1 MGRSLTISLFLVHL
15 LCLSLLTAT
24 SAVAGSAEPV
34 LGTWTGFDNNSFSGQ
49 LRSVELALEL
59 DNDAQ
64 APSDQGM
71 ALSGQSETIYLK
83 GRMTTTF
90 LQGRAN
96 NLAFADQDFDVRA
109 GYLPSLNVLILYP
122 YRERGPGASEQQ
134 LAVLSVDGNTLAFI
148 KTARAS
154 GWPLPWLLSR
164 RNQSEPVLDELAAIK
179 QAGSFGGAGINT
191 LSVTLQNLKPRMSA
205 QQISEQKQSIS
216 AFRKRL
222 AKAML
227 SHDLAAIRALNTEA
241 SEQAKAVVQTVMFSG
256 NPGMAPANTAP
267 GNQACPESVL
277 GWFEAIESE
286 RQSER
291 FNSFL
296 EVFNAFRPDTFSPHF
311 GKDFQ
316 DLSEVERTV
325 LFNQMSRY
333 CAGES
338 RVSRSRFY
346 QSFQHAFLGGL
357 ASSGNS
363 SGPFTAAS
371 GARALEIYEGWQ
383 QQAVSGVRTAGSAA
397 QAEHLA
403 KVLNAFSGSFWEAKA
418 ADIRATADQLVNMA
432 SDANKELAPPVAVA
446 SVLPAPEVPGPVGR
460 PVPKQKPLPQSA
472 HAEHKE
478 PGAGQQPASTETP
491 KSREAS
497 GVGAITTL
505 RELRGGVIAQ
515 ADALCVLSGGCKDTC
530 RASPDSCPGGEQAAL
545 ARGFWSNCSDNGWE
559 GEACEVIIS
568 RFGKLSQSEPVVVPG
583 AYQSLYALLESG
595 QAFPPTEE
603 NLAFV
608 AGLGGYLANECQI
621 LGPAETSVVNNF
633 ARAGKTFAVMGNN
646 YMNPGRNLGK
656 ATSATGHVIAGIEL
670 AQNIACRLPE
680 SYVLATRI
688 VESIQASDGA
698 GNNGPSRFVAT
709 CTRTFSEQ
717 QCQCLADIGRATIPD
732 IHTRDYHR
740 NLIREII
747 ERNPMLGFGIGL
759 QCRITNY

>member
-34 LGTWTGFDNNSFSGQ
+34 LGTWTGFDNNSFSGGQ

-90 LQGRAN
+90 LQGGRVN

-122 YRERGPGASEQQ
+122 YRERGPGGASEQQ

-154 GWPLPWLLSR
+154 GWPPLPWLLSR

-179 QAGSFGGAGINT
+179 QAGPPFGGAGINT

-256 NPGMAPANTAP
+256 NPGMASANTAP

-497 GVGAITTL
+497 GVGGAITTF
-505 RELRGGVIAQ
+505 RELRGGGVIAQ

-545 ARGFWSNCSDNGWE
+545 ARGGFWSNCSDNGWE

-583 AYQSLYALLESG
+583 GAYQSLYALLESGG

-608 AGLGGYLANECQI
+608 AGGLGGYL
-621 LGPAETSVVNNF
+621 PTSVRF
-633 ARAGKTFAVMGNN
+633 
-646 YMNPGRNLGK
+646 LGLSRQ
-656 ATSATGHVIAGIEL
+656 AWSITLRE
-670 AQNIACRLPE
+670 PE
-680 SYVLATRI
+680 KRS
-688 VESIQASDGA
+688 
-698 GNNGPSRFVAT
+698 P
-709 CTRTFSEQ
+709 
-717 QCQCLADIGRATIPD
+717 
-732 IHTRDYHR
+732 
-740 NLIREII
+740 
-747 ERNPMLGFGIGL
+747 
-759 QCRITNY
+759 